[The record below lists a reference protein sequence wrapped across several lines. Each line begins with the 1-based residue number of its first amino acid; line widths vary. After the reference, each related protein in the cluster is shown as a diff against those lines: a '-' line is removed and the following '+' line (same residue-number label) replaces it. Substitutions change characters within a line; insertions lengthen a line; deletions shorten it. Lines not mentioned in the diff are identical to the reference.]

1 MLSRVSS
8 TRSVAQM
15 VKQVAGRCTVLNVG
29 VGINARNIGS
39 SLWSNKNKH
48 AQPTSFLRRSKI
60 MAVPH
65 IIQQQEHKFNEG
77 KQYHGFECIRVESVP
92 EFGIM
97 SYTFRHVGSGT
108 ELWYLDRKDSNNVFS
123 INFRTTP
130 FDSTGLPHILEHSV
144 LCGSQKYPVRD
155 PFFKMLN
162 RSVATFMNAMTGPD
176 YTMYPFST
184 MNETD
189 FRNLQKIYLD
199 AVFRPNLE
207 YLDFLQEGWR
217 LEHSNINDK
226 SSEYVL
232 KGVVYNEMKGAFSE
246 NGSVFSQNLLNN
258 LLPDHTYGFV
268 SGGNPLEIP
277 KLTHKNLVDFHSKYY
292 HPSNARIYTYGNF
305 DLRRTLDYVNNE
317 YMSKY
322 NAIDN
327 SYSRIPNQPRWD
339 KPRNV
344 HISSRFDNMGA
355 PFEKQNQ
362 IGIALLMSDVTD
374 TQETFVL
381 HVLSELL
388 VRGPNSSFYRSLIE
402 PNFSG
407 GYNQAT
413 GYDPQIKDTFFC
425 VGLQDLRVEDFA
437 RVQELY
443 DKTIKQVMSE
453 GFELSH
459 VESVLH
465 NIELLLKHQ
474 SPQFGMGLLFN
485 STPLWNHD
493 GDVVSSLR
501 VSNMIANF
509 RHNLA
514 KDPKYLQHKVEQY
527 FATNSHRL
535 TLTMSPDDHYEDN
548 FKTAELDLLKQK
560 IMALDDKKR
569 VEVYENG
576 IKLDQAQKGHPNLEI
591 LPCLDL
597 SDVQKMP
604 KMPSIEVL
612 RICSVP
618 TQVCHV
624 HTNDIS
630 YLKLH
635 FNGANL
641 NHDEVMLLP
650 LFCDVINDMGTN
662 NYNFREFDKLVLSKT
677 AGIDF
682 KLHFAE
688 NIYDSKSYLLGVYMT
703 THALDKNAAE
713 MFELST
719 ELLTKF
725 KLEDTDRLSMLI
737 DNYISNISV
746 GIASSGHLYAMQ
758 SCAGLITNAAKLK
771 SHLAGVEHIEFM
783 KTYVKQNKTEEIRAK
798 LKTLGQKLFVKNVM
812 RCALNTSEEFYP
824 SLTKYYE
831 QFLENMPNDP
841 QSKKNAEHSISLLEP
856 SQQHFVMNIPVNYCA
871 KAFFAVPYTHRDHP
885 TLRVLAKLIS
895 AKYLLPVVRE
905 QNGAYGAGARIGSDG
920 IFSFFSYRD
929 PNSTKT
935 LEAFNNTYN
944 WLQEHNTELT
954 EQALFEAKL
963 GVLQQLD
970 APIAPGNVG
979 IDFFLYGVSQEM
991 FANYRARMLSTSVD
1005 ELKQVVERYFKNE
1018 PAHFGSCL
1026 LGPEN
1031 KDLEATTNLKW
1042 KVIS

>member
-1 MLSRVSS
+1 MLTRVWQ
-8 TRSVAQM
+8 TRPVTHIIKRAA
-15 VKQVAGRCTVLNVG
+15 VGNAGYKSNINMCT
-29 VGINARNIGS
+29 RNIGS
-39 SLWSNKNKH
+39 IVRRKIQ
-48 AQPTSFLRRSKI
+48 AIPTLISRRSKV
-60 MAVPH
+60 MTAPH
-65 IIQQQEHKFNEG
+65 IIQQHENKFNEG
-77 KQYHGFECIRVESVP
+77 KLYHGFECVRVESVP

-97 SYTFRHVGSGT
+97 SYTFRHLGSGT

-144 LCGSQKYPVRD
+144 LCGSEKYPVRD

-184 MNETD
+184 MNEID

-217 LEHSNINDK
+217 LEHSKIHDK

-246 NGSVFSQNLLNN
+246 NSSVFSQNLLNN

-305 DLRRTLDYVNNE
+305 DLQKTLEYVNNE
-317 YMSKY
+317 YLSQPKG
-322 NAIDN
+322 IDN
-327 SYSRIPNQPRWD
+327 AYSRIPSQPRWN

-362 IGIALLMSDVTD
+362 IAIALLMSDVMD

-381 HVLSELL
+381 HILSELL
-388 VRGPNSSFYRSLIE
+388 VRGPNSSFYKSLIE

-413 GYDPQIKDTFFC
+413 GFDPQIKDTFFC
-425 VGLQDLRVEDFA
+425 VGLQDLYVEDFA
-437 RVQELY
+437 RVQELF
-443 DKTIKQVMSE
+443 DKTINQVIDE
-453 GFELSH
+453 GFEPSH

-501 VSNMIANF
+501 VSNMITNF
-509 RHNLA
+509 RHNLT
-514 KDPKYLQHKVEQY
+514 KDAKYLQRKVEQY
-527 FATNSHRL
+527 FATNTHRL

-560 IMALDDKKR
+560 IMALDETKR
-569 VEVYENG
+569 KEVFENG
-576 IKLDQAQKGHPNLEI
+576 IKLEEAQKAPPKLEL
-591 LPCLDL
+591 LPCLNL
-597 SDVQKMP
+597 TDVQEMP
-604 KMPSIEVL
+604 KMPSIDIL
-612 RICSVP
+612 RISNVP

-641 NHDEVMLLP
+641 NPDEVMLLP
-650 LFCDVINDMGTN
+650 LFCNVINDMGTS
-662 NYNFREFDKLVLSKT
+662 NYDFREFDKLVLSKT

-688 NIYDSKSYLLGVYMT
+688 NIYNSKSYLLGVYMT
-703 THALDKNAAE
+703 THALDKNAAD
-713 MFELST
+713 MFSLCN

-725 KLEDTDRLSMLI
+725 TLNDTERLSMLI
-737 DNYISNISV
+737 DNYVSNISV

-758 SCAGLITNAAKLK
+758 SCSGLVTNAAKLK
-771 SHLAGVEHIEFM
+771 SQLAGVEHIEFM
-783 KTYVKQNKTEEIRAK
+783 KNYVKQNKTAEISEK
-798 LKTLGQKLFVKNVM
+798 LKTLGQKLFLKNVM

-824 SLTKYYE
+824 SLVKHYE
-831 QFLENMPNDP
+831 QFLSNMPINPDA
-841 QSKKNAEHSISLLEP
+841 KMRGERDISLLEP

-871 KAFFAVPYTHRDHP
+871 KAFYAVPYTHRDHP

-905 QNGAYGAGARIGSDG
+905 QNGAYGAGAKIGSDG

-935 LEAFNNTYN
+935 LEAFNNTYQ
-944 WLQEHNTELT
+944 WLQDHNAELT

-979 IDFFLYGVSQEM
+979 IDYFLYGVSQEM
-991 FANYRARMLSTSVD
+991 FAKYRARMLSTTVD
-1005 ELKQVVERYFKNE
+1005 ELKAVVERYFKNE
-1018 PAHFGSCL
+1018 PAHFGNCL

-1031 KDLEATTNLKW
+1031 KDLETETNLKW
-1042 KVIS
+1042 KIIV

>member
-1 MLSRVSS
+1 MLALTRG
-8 TRSVAQM
+8 TRSVAPVMKRAVLCYTNSRKLGKM
-15 VKQVAGRCTVLNVG
+15 VNNNQIVYDVP
-29 VGINARNIGS
+29 
-39 SLWSNKNKH
+39 NKILHRTKV
-48 AQPTSFLRRSKI
+48 
-60 MAVPH
+60 MAAPH
-65 IIQQQEHKFNEG
+65 IIQQHEHKFSEG
-77 KQYHGFECIRVESVP
+77 KEYNGFKCIRVESVP
-92 EFGIM
+92 DFGIM
-97 SYTFRHVGSGT
+97 SYTFRHVRCGT

-123 INFRTTP
+123 VNFRTTP

-144 LCGSQKYPVRD
+144 LCGSKKYPVRD

-184 MNETD
+184 MNEID

-199 AVFRPNLE
+199 AVFRPNLA

-217 LEHSNINDK
+217 LEHSNVHDK
-226 SSEYVL
+226 SSEYVI

-246 NGSVFSQNLLNN
+246 NSSVFSQNLLNN
-258 LLPDHTYGFV
+258 LLPDNTYGFV

-277 KLTHKNLVDFHSKYY
+277 KLSHKNLVDFHSKYY

-305 DLRRTLDYVNNE
+305 NLLKTLEYVSSE
-317 YMSKY
+317 YLSDC
-322 NAIDN
+322 NGIDN
-327 SYSRIPNQPRWD
+327 SYSRIPSQARWD

-355 PFEKQNQ
+355 PFERQNQ
-362 IGIALLMSDVTD
+362 IAIALLMSDVTD
-374 TQETFVL
+374 NQETFVL

-388 VRGPNSSFYRSLIE
+388 IRGPNSSFYKSLIE

-425 VGLQDLRVEDFA
+425 VGLQDLRVEDFGS
-437 RVQELY
+437 VQDIF
-443 DKTIKQVMSE
+443 DKTIKKVIAE
-453 GFELSH
+453 GFDRSH
-459 VESVLH
+459 IESVLH

-501 VSNMIANF
+501 VTNMIANF
-509 RHNLA
+509 RHNLC

-527 FATNSHRL
+527 FATNTHRL

-548 FKTAELDLLKQK
+548 FRTAELDLLKQK
-560 IMALDDKKR
+560 IMSLDDIKR
-569 VEVYENG
+569 EEIFKSG
-576 IKLDQAQKGHPNLEI
+576 IKLEQAQKTPPNLDL
-591 LPCLDL
+591 LPCLNL
-597 SDVQKMP
+597 ADVQEMP
-604 KMPSIEVL
+604 KMPAINVV
-612 RICSVP
+612 RIGNVP
-618 TQVCHV
+618 TQICQV
-624 HTNDIS
+624 HTNDVS

-635 FNGANL
+635 FNGNNL

-650 LFCDVINDMGTN
+650 LFCNVINDMGTS

-688 NIYDSKSYLLGVYMT
+688 NIYDSKSYYLGVYMT
-703 THALDKNAAE
+703 THALDKNAND
-713 MFELST
+713 MFLLCT

-725 KLEDTDRLSMLI
+725 KLEDIDRLSMLI
-737 DNYISNISV
+737 DNYVSNISV

-758 SCAGLITNAAKLK
+758 SCAGLVTNAAKLK
-771 SHLAGVEHIEFM
+771 SLLSGVEHIEFM
-783 KTYVKQNKTEEIRAK
+783 KNYVKGNKIEDIREK
-798 LKTLGQKLFVKNVM
+798 LYSLGQKLFLKNNM
-812 RCALNTSEEFYP
+812 RCALNTSEDFY
-824 SLTKYYE
+824 SKLIKYYE
-831 QFLENMPNDP
+831 QFLDSMPIGSEANRTCDHIINM
-841 QSKKNAEHSISLLEP
+841 LEP

-871 KAFFAVPYTHRDHP
+871 KAFFTVPYTHRDHP

-905 QNGAYGAGARIGSDG
+905 QNGAYGAGAKIGSDG
-920 IFSFFSYRD
+920 IFCFFSYRD

-935 LEAFNNTYN
+935 LKAFNNTYQ
-944 WLQEHNTELT
+944 WLEQNNLELT

-991 FANYRARMLSTSVD
+991 FAKYRARMLSTSLD
-1005 ELKQVVERYFKNE
+1005 ELKTVVKRYFKYE
-1018 PAHFGSCL
+1018 PAHFGNCL

-1031 KDLEATTNLKW
+1031 KNLEEETNFKW

>member
-1 MLSRVSS
+1 MLSFVRKTPS
-8 TRSVAQM
+8 A
-15 VKQVAGRCTVLNVG
+15 AN
-29 VGINARNIGS
+29 
-39 SLWSNKNKH
+39 
-48 AQPTSFLRRSKI
+48 FLRRATVCYTGNRIGDSNVRCFSKMI
-60 MAVPH
+60 GRSPVCSVPCLNLRRTKVMAAPH
-65 IIQQQEHKFNEG
+65 IIHQQEHKFSEG
-77 KQYHGFECIRVESVP
+77 KEYHGFKCIRVELVP

-97 SYTFRHVGSGT
+97 SYTFRHIGSGT

-123 INFRTTP
+123 VNFRTTP
-130 FDSTGLPHILEHSV
+130 FDSSGLPHILEHSV
-144 LCGSQKYPVRD
+144 LCGSKKYPVRD

-162 RSVATFMNAMTGPD
+162 RSIATFMNAMTGPD

-217 LEHSNINDK
+217 LEHSNVHDK

-246 NGSVFSQNLLNN
+246 NSSIFSQNLLNN

-305 DLRRTLDYVNNE
+305 DIQKTLEYVNSE
-317 YMSKY
+317 YLSQY
-322 NAIDN
+322 ERIDN
-327 SYSRIPNQPRWD
+327 SYSRIPSQIRWK

-355 PFEKQNQ
+355 AFERQNQ
-362 IGIALLMSDVTD
+362 IAIALLMSDVTD

-388 VRGPNSSFYRSLIE
+388 VRGPNSSFYKSLIE

-437 RVQELY
+437 RVQDLF
-443 DKTIKQVMSE
+443 DKTINQVISE
-453 GFELSH
+453 GFDSSH

-493 GDVVSSLR
+493 GDVVSNLR
-501 VSNMIANF
+501 LSNMIANF
-509 RHNLA
+509 RHNLLE
-514 KDPKYLQHKVEQY
+514 DPKYLQRKVEQY
-527 FATNSHRL
+527 FATNTHRL

-548 FKTAELDLLKQK
+548 FRTAELDLLKQK
-560 IMALDDKKR
+560 IMSLDDIKR
-569 VEVYENG
+569 KEIYENG
-576 IKLDQAQKGHPNLEI
+576 IKLEQAQKGTPNLEL
-591 LPCLDL
+591 LPCLSL
-597 SDVQKMP
+597 TDVEEMP
-604 KMPSIEVL
+604 KMPSLEVL
-612 RICSVP
+612 RIDKVP
-618 TQVCHV
+618 TQVCQV

-635 FNGANL
+635 FNGTNL
-641 NHDEVMLLP
+641 SHDEVMLLP
-650 LFCDVINDMGTN
+650 LFCNIVNDMGTI
-662 NYNFREFDKLVLSKT
+662 NYDFREFDKLVLSKT

-703 THALDKNAAE
+703 THALNKNAAD
-713 MFELST
+713 MFSLCT

-725 KLEDTDRLSMLI
+725 KLDDIDRLGMLI
-737 DNYISNISV
+737 DNYVSNISV

-758 SCAGLITNAAKLK
+758 SCAGLVTNAAKLK
-771 SHLAGVEHIEFM
+771 SLLSGVEHIEFM
-783 KTYVKQNKTEEIRAK
+783 KNYVKQSKTEEIREK
-798 LKTLGQKLFVKNVM
+798 LKVIGQKLFLKNVM
-812 RCALNTSEEFYP
+812 RCSLNTSEEFY
-824 SLTKYYE
+824 STLIKNYE
-831 QFLENMPNDP
+831 KFLSDMPVQAESNK
-841 QSKKNAEHSISLLEP
+841 QSDHSISLLEP

-885 TLRVLAKLIS
+885 TLRVIAKLIS

-905 QNGAYGAGARIGSDG
+905 QNGAYGAGAKIGSDG
-920 IFSFFSYRD
+920 IFCFFSYRD
-929 PNSTKT
+929 PNSSKT
-935 LEAFNNTYN
+935 LKVFNNTYQ
-944 WLQEHNTELT
+944 WLQENIAEIT

-970 APIAPGNVG
+970 APIAPGNMG

-991 FANYRARMLSTSVD
+991 FAKYRARLLSTSVD
-1005 ELKQVVERYFKNE
+1005 ELKNVVERYFKNE
-1018 PAHFGSCL
+1018 PEHFGSCL

-1031 KDLEATTNLKW
+1031 KGLEAETNLKW

>member
-1 MLSRVSS
+1 MLSFVRKTPS
-8 TRSVAQM
+8 A
-15 VKQVAGRCTVLNVG
+15 AN
-29 VGINARNIGS
+29 
-39 SLWSNKNKH
+39 
-48 AQPTSFLRRSKI
+48 FLRRATVCYTGNRIGDSNVRCFSKMI
-60 MAVPH
+60 GRSPVCSVPCLNLRRTKVMAAPH
-65 IIQQQEHKFNEG
+65 IIHQQEHKFSEG
-77 KQYHGFECIRVESVP
+77 KEYHGFKCIRVELVP

-97 SYTFRHVGSGT
+97 SYTFRHIGSGT

-123 INFRTTP
+123 VNFRTTP
-130 FDSTGLPHILEHSV
+130 FDSSGLPHILEHSV
-144 LCGSQKYPVRD
+144 LCGSKKYPVRD

-162 RSVATFMNAMTGPD
+162 RSIATFMNAMTGPD

-217 LEHSNINDK
+217 LEHSNVHDK

-246 NGSVFSQNLLNN
+246 NSSIFSQNLLNN

-305 DLRRTLDYVNNE
+305 DIQKTLEYVNSE
-317 YMSKY
+317 YLSQY
-322 NAIDN
+322 ERIDN
-327 SYSRIPNQPRWD
+327 SYSRIPSQIRWK

-355 PFEKQNQ
+355 AFERQNQ
-362 IGIALLMSDVTD
+362 IAIALLMSDVTD

-388 VRGPNSSFYRSLIE
+388 VRGPNSSFYKSLIE

-437 RVQELY
+437 RVQDLF
-443 DKTIKQVMSE
+443 DKTINQVISE
-453 GFELSH
+453 GFDSSH

-493 GDVVSSLR
+493 GDVR
-501 VSNMIANF
+501 
-509 RHNLA
+509 
-514 KDPKYLQHKVEQY
+514 KVEQY
-527 FATNSHRL
+527 FATNTHRL

-548 FKTAELDLLKQK
+548 FRTAELDLLKQK
-560 IMALDDKKR
+560 IMSLDDIKR
-569 VEVYENG
+569 KEIYENG
-576 IKLDQAQKGHPNLEI
+576 IKLEQAQKGTPNLEL
-591 LPCLDL
+591 LPCLSL
-597 SDVQKMP
+597 TDVEEMP
-604 KMPSIEVL
+604 KMPSLEVL
-612 RICSVP
+612 RIDKVP
-618 TQVCHV
+618 TQVCQV

-635 FNGANL
+635 FNGTNL
-641 NHDEVMLLP
+641 SHDEVMLLP
-650 LFCDVINDMGTN
+650 LFCNIVNDMGTI
-662 NYNFREFDKLVLSKT
+662 NYDFREFDKLVLSKT

-703 THALDKNAAE
+703 THALNKNAAD
-713 MFELST
+713 MFSLCT

-725 KLEDTDRLSMLI
+725 KLDDIDRLGMLI
-737 DNYISNISV
+737 DNYVSNISV

-758 SCAGLITNAAKLK
+758 SCAGLVTNAAKLK
-771 SHLAGVEHIEFM
+771 SLLSGVEHIEFM
-783 KTYVKQNKTEEIRAK
+783 KNYVKQSKTEEIREK
-798 LKTLGQKLFVKNVM
+798 LKVIGQKLFLKNVM
-812 RCALNTSEEFYP
+812 RCSLNTSEEFY
-824 SLTKYYE
+824 STLIKNYE
-831 QFLENMPNDP
+831 KFLSDMPVQAESNK
-841 QSKKNAEHSISLLEP
+841 QSDHSISLLEP

-885 TLRVLAKLIS
+885 TLRVIAKLIS

-905 QNGAYGAGARIGSDG
+905 QNGAYGAGAKIGSDG
-920 IFSFFSYRD
+920 IFCFFSYRD
-929 PNSTKT
+929 PNSSKT
-935 LEAFNNTYN
+935 LKVFNNTYQ
-944 WLQEHNTELT
+944 WLQENIAEIT

-970 APIAPGNVG
+970 APIAPGNMG

-991 FANYRARMLSTSVD
+991 FAKYRARLLSTSVD
-1005 ELKQVVERYFKNE
+1005 ELKNVVERYFKNE
-1018 PAHFGSCL
+1018 PEHFGSCL

-1031 KDLEATTNLKW
+1031 KGLEAETNLKW